1 MRVSDWCWFAS
12 SQADVE
18 NVSVHMLRCCSSHL
32 FSSSGNN
39 VHLLHMPRKHF
50 SSVMRKP
57 WCALILL
64 EKWKSSCFTFRL
76 IPHFYFDLLCIV
88 KVRPPLSHFFELL
101 IWLSMQ
107 LPLQLRSA
115 AVVLEFINFIS
126 EFPFFLVLH
135 VLSIQ
140 ICRFHLCFGTEM
152 ENYCCPLHF
161 ISWHI
166 VFM

>member
-1 MRVSDWCWFAS
+1 MWKMSFCAY
-12 SQADVE
+12 AT
-18 NVSVHMLRCCSSHL
+18 MLF

-76 IPHFYFDLLCIV
+76 IPRFYFDLRCIV
-88 KVRPPLSHFFELL
+88 KVRPPLIHFFELL

-107 LPLQLRSA
+107 LPLQLHSA

-126 EFPFFLVLH
+126 EFPFFWFYMCY
-135 VLSIQ
+135 Q
-140 ICRFHLCFGTEM
+140 YRYADFIC
-152 ENYCCPLHF
+152 
-161 ISWHI
+161 
-166 VFM
+166 VFEQKWKTTAVILLPPTFYFMAHSLRVGFKY

>member
-1 MRVSDWCWFAS
+1 MWKMSFCAT
-12 SQADVE
+12 
-18 NVSVHMLRCCSSHL
+18 MLF

-76 IPHFYFDLLCIV
+76 IPHFYFDLRCIV
-88 KVRPPLSHFFELL
+88 KVRPPLIHFFDSLL
-101 IWLSMQ
+101 WTLNLTFHAAAFTTALCCSSFRVHQ
-107 LPLQLRSA
+107 LH
-115 AVVLEFINFIS
+115 FWIS
-126 EFPFFLVLH
+126 FFLVLH

-152 ENYCCPLHF
+152 ENYCCHTAALPPTF
-161 ISWHI
+161 Y
-166 VFM
+166 FMAHSLRVGFKY

>member
-1 MRVSDWCWFAS
+1 MWKMSFCAY
-12 SQADVE
+12 AT
-18 NVSVHMLRCCSSHL
+18 MLF
-32 FSSSGNN
+32 FSSLGNN

-76 IPHFYFDLLCIV
+76 IPHFYFDLRCIV
-88 KVRPPLSHFFELL
+88 KVRPPLIHFFELL

-107 LPLQLRSA
+107 LPLQLHSA

-126 EFPFFLVLH
+126 EFPFFGFTCVINTDMQISSVFWNRNGKLL
-135 VLSIQ
+135 LS
-140 ICRFHLCFGTEM
+140 
-152 ENYCCPLHF
+152 YCCAATYILFHGA
-161 ISWHI
+161 
-166 VFM
+166 

>member
-1 MRVSDWCWFAS
+1 MWKMSFCAYATMPF
-12 SQADVE
+12 
-18 NVSVHMLRCCSSHL
+18 

-76 IPHFYFDLLCIV
+76 IPHFFDLRCIV
-88 KVRPPLSHFFELL
+88 KVRPPLIHFFELL

-107 LPLQLRSA
+107 LPLQLHSA

-126 EFPFFLVLH
+126 EFPFFFGFTCVINTYMQISSVFWNRNGKLL
-135 VLSIQ
+135 LS
-140 ICRFHLCFGTEM
+140 
-152 ENYCCPLHF
+152 YCCHLHF

-166 VFM
+166 VFV